1 MNNFSK
7 TIKFKDIY
15 ASFEDFKND
24 LTIIDNIDKILFNYI
39 YNYYCNSNIR
49 YETIDAFKRH
59 FVMEYEN
66 ESTRFKMQLSMMDK
80 IYNLSED
87 DVIMIENGINNVANN
102 DNSLV
107 ENPFK
112 EIIKFITNQSTYQR
126 NSNRFIALINYV
138 NELKNKQIFDFLDN
152 FKKHFLSVIL

>member
-1 MNNFSK
+1 
-7 TIKFKDIY
+7 
-15 ASFEDFKND
+15 
-24 LTIIDNIDKILFNYI
+24 
-39 YNYYCNSNIR
+39 
-49 YETIDAFKRH
+49 
-59 FVMEYEN
+59 
-66 ESTRFKMQLSMMDK
+66 MMDK

-87 DVIMIENGINNVANN
+87 DVVMIENGINNVANN

-152 FKKHFLSVIL
+152 FKKHFLNVIL